1 MATVCTNKELAKA
14 LHKLAIPETGD
25 ASTIVGAKISQRQQV
40 VSATLDKLR
49 NYKIAEK
56 NIMYR

>member
-25 ASTIVGAKISQRQQV
+25 ASTIVVQRY
-40 VSATLDKLR
+40 R
-49 NYKIAEK
+49 NGSRWYQHI
-56 NIMYR
+56 R

>member
-40 VSATLDKLR
+40 VSAH
-49 NYKIAEK
+49 
-56 NIMYR
+56 